1 MVLLMGRCSS
11 IISVA
16 SSNLSSRFL
25 GELMFITASTYERM
39 DPAERLE
46 LTDVASLTLFCV
58 AVGFRTFAFVELF
71 EL

>member
-1 MVLLMGRCSS
+1 
-11 IISVA
+11 
-16 SSNLSSRFL
+16 
-25 GELMFITASTYERM
+25 MFITASTYERM